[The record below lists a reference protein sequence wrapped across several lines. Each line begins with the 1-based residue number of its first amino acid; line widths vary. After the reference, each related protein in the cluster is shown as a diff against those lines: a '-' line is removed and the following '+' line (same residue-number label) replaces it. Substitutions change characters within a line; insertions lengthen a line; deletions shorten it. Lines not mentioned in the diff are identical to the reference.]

1 MKELRTTNILLLVI
15 AIPIVFFILK
25 TLDFIF
31 IPLFASMFISLLFL
45 PLMRKLRKWGMP
57 KFLNVVVVLAI
68 LVGVFYVGK
77 LVISVSGNEIIA
89 QKDEVFAQAQTKLDG
104 VFTSL
109 DTQFKVEPGETEAT
123 VVEMISGK
131 GESGLAG
138 IANTLKGTLSTLLM
152 TLFFILLL
160 LSDSINMEKTL
171 NDLIF
176 KKPYLSIKVFHQIE
190 KDIIKFA
197 KVKFVIS
204 LLTGVGFTVSCYAF
218 DVSFPIFWGLFAFL
232 INFVQTI
239 GSFVSIVL
247 CAIFAFVEINTTGS
261 LIFFIVCITMTQ
273 AIMGGV
279 LEPIFMGKTF
289 SINVIT
295 ILVMLMLWGYI
306 WGVPGLIMSIPITVI
321 LRIIFDQFPRT
332 QKISKLM
339 AGPEKTPLITS
350 RKAKMK
356 S

>member
-1 MKELRTTNILLLVI
+1 MKDLKTTNVLLLIIV
-15 AIPIVFFILK
+15 IPIVFFILK

-31 IPLFASMFISLLFL
+31 IPLVSSMFISLLFL
-45 PLMRKLRKWGMP
+45 PLMRKLRRMGVP
-57 KFLNVVVVLAI
+57 KFLNVVVVLAV
-68 LVGVFYVGK
+68 LVGVFFIGK
-77 LVISVSGNEIIA
+77 VIIGISGNEILA
-89 QKDEVFAQAQTKLDG
+89 QKDEVFAQAETKLEGLFVSIDNEYK
-104 VFTSL
+104 L
-109 DTQFKVEPGETEAT
+109 EAGESKETI
-123 VVEMISGK
+123 VSMISGK
-131 GESGLAG
+131 GESGLSG
-138 IANTLKGTLSTLLM
+138 IANTLKGTVSTLLM

-171 NDLIF
+171 NDVIF
-176 KKPYLSIKVFHQIE
+176 KRPHLSVKVFHRIE

-197 KVKFVIS
+197 KVKFIIS
-204 LLTGVGFTVSCYAF
+204 LLTGVGFTISCYAF
-218 DVSFPIFWGLFAFL
+218 DVSFPIFWGLFAFI

-239 GSFVSIVL
+239 GSFVSVVL
-247 CAIFAFVEINTTGS
+247 CALFAFVEINSMGTLAVFS
-261 LIFFIVCITMTQ
+261 LCITMTQ
-273 AIMGGV
+273 VIMGGI

-339 AGPEKTPLITS
+339 AGSEKKVSLISS
-350 RKAKMK
+350 RKLKR
-356 S
+356 